1 MRKVPSKPKTTTKT
15 KQRPPAAGR
24 TAPRPPMPPMP
35 DVLHD
40 RIATRAYEI
49 YRERTS
55 QGPLDDWLKAE
66 QEVLRHP
73 HAGDPV
79 MPHRGGYTG
88 EEQE

>member
-1 MRKVPSKPKTTTKT
+1 MGKTQPKPKNPKKPGRTTT
-15 KQRPPAAGR
+15 RRA
-24 TAPRPPMPPMP
+24 APRLPTPPMP
-35 DVLHD
+35 DELRD

-49 YRERTS
+49 YLQRTG

-66 QEVLRHP
+66 REILRHP

-79 MPHRGGYTG
+79 IPHRGGYTG